1 MQTRAQQG
9 WHPPRAAGYSTSG
22 GQLENV
28 LRVRAAN
35 DLDCSPDA
43 VRVVVID
50 LRTPSVRGLPKRVTY
65 VQSCDGYG
73 CTWIQNGEI
82 HDTASDDS
90 E

>member
-1 MQTRAQQG
+1 MKLIFCALLFAVSTIGCASS
-9 WHPPRAAGYSTSG
+9 HP
-22 GQLENV
+22 ENV

-50 LRTPSVRGLPKRVTY
+50 FRTRSVRACGKRVTY